1 MSREQAGQ
9 SLSDVVVA
17 VAIVATVLAAAT
29 GASISAMRRFGPDAQ
44 RTALEDAAQRELHV
58 AVDILKYQGG
68 AIAPAAVATTVPM
81 PGGSPLPAHL
91 SVTTTSLAGGG
102 VSVSLTATSDL
113 DPSKTVTLSATIAA
127 PAPMPSATL
136 AAPDPAPA
144 PTGAP

>member
-9 SLSDVVVA
+9 SLSDVAVA
-17 VAIVATVLAAAT
+17 VAIFATVLAAAA
-29 GASISAMRRFGPDAQ
+29 GASISAMRHFGPDAQ
-44 RTALEDAAQRELHV
+44 RTALEDAAQRELRV

-68 AIAPAAVATTVPM
+68 SIAPATIATTVPM

-91 SVTTTSLAGGG
+91 SVTTSALAGAG
-102 VSVSLTATSDL
+102 VSVSLTARSDL
-113 DPSKTVTLSATIAA
+113 EPSKTITLSETIAA
-127 PAPMPSATL
+127 PAPVPSANI